1 MREMKTLGIYVHI
14 PFCRSKCEYCD
25 FYSLGG
31 RHKEEM
37 ARYLT
42 AVLQH
47 IRETAARAPSYTVDT
62 IYFGGGTPTFFG
74 AEGLDQ
80 ILNEIA
86 KRFNVSRS
94 PEVSLEANPDTARA
108 QALRALQHAGFNR
121 ISIGVQSD
129 DDELL
134 KKLGRP
140 HNYEQARVAVA
151 EARRQGF
158 ENVSLDVMYGL
169 PGQTKEAWQRR
180 LETVLQLQ
188 PDHLSCY
195 ALKVEENTPLWNY
208 REYAG
213 LPDDDTQAD
222 MYLAAV
228 EALGKADFE
237 QYEISNFARPG
248 RACRHNLKYW
258 TGGEYLGFG
267 PSAASD
273 FAGKRFTIKRD
284 LAGYIDGVL
293 KKGEILSECE
303 TIPLRERAGEYLML
317 RLRTAQGIEE
327 TEYTKQFLLP
337 FAPLEKILQRCA
349 KAELAEKTPDG
360 RWRLTPQGF
369 FVSNAVILDLL
380 EAQQRSTP
388 LSKKR

>member
-1 MREMKTLGIYVHI
+1 MRESKSLGIYVHI

-42 AVLQH
+42 AVQEH
-47 IRETAARAPSYTVDT
+47 IREAAALAPSYTVDT
-62 IYFGGGTPTFFG
+62 VYFGGGTPTFFG
-74 AEGLDQ
+74 AAGLEQ

-86 KRFNVSRS
+86 KRFTVSKT
-94 PEVSLEANPDTARA
+94 PEISLEANPDTAKP
-108 QALRALQHAGFNR
+108 QALRTLQRAGFNR

-129 DDELL
+129 SDELL

-140 HNYEQARVAVA
+140 HNFEQARTAVA

-158 ENVSLDVMYGL
+158 ENISLDLMYGL
-169 PGQTKEAWQRR
+169 PGQTLAMWRQT
-180 LETVLQLQ
+180 LDTVLQLR
-188 PDHLSCY
+188 PEHRSCY
-195 ALKVEENTPLWNY
+195 ALKVEEGTPLWGY
-208 REYAG
+208 REFAN

-228 EALGKADFE
+228 DALRIAGFE

-248 RACRHNLKYW
+248 RLCRHNMKYW

-273 FAGKRFTIKRD
+273 FAGKRFTAKRD
-284 LAGYIDGVL
+284 LEGYIEGVL
-293 KKGEILSECE
+293 KHGEILSECE

-317 RLRTAQGIEE
+317 RLRTANGIEE

-337 FAPLEKILQRCA
+337 FLPLEKILQRCA

-380 EAQQRSTP
+380 EAQQHSTP
-388 LSKKR
+388 LAKKR